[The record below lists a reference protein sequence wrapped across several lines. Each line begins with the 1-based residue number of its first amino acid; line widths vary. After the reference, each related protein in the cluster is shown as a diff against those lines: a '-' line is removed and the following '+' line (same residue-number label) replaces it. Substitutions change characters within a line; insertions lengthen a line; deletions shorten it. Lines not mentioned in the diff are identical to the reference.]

1 MTGEG
6 WVASK
11 KDRSQGLLNCTYP
24 EKGATDFPVK
34 LRRVKE
40 SPWSVLVLAPRME
53 HLLSHL

>member
-1 MTGEG
+1 MTGKG

-24 EKGATDFPVK
+24 EKGTTDFPVVEWV
-34 LRRVKE
+34 RE
-40 SPWSVLVLAPRME
+40 SPWSVLVLATRME